1 MIKGFKIRIYP
12 NKDQEQKFW
21 RHIGASRWIY
31 NYMLAEQIRRYEN
44 GEKHMSAFD
53 MNKALTPL
61 KRQVEYAWLNEVG
74 SNTLYRVCAD
84 VANAYKAFFAK
95 RAKRPRFKSR
105 KKSKPSFPLRD
116 SVGYVW
122 FGSDVVH
129 LPSIGGVRY
138 KTDYN
143 LPLGRDAKLSNPRI
157 SYRGNKWFLSF
168 GLECESQAPELND
181 YSMGIDLGIKET
193 MVVAYGG
200 QQLIF
205 HNINKG
211 RKMRNLQKR
220 MRHLQRTISRKYE
233 VNRVGRQY
241 IKTNNILRAEERL
254 RKLYAKQTG
263 IRMNYIHQSTHAL
276 VDLLPHRVVMENL
289 DVRGMLKNKF
299 LSAEIHKQCFREII
313 RQMQYK
319 CEWNGIEFVQAD
331 RFYPSSKTCSN
342 CGCVHKGLKL
352 RDRTFVCP
360 ECGFTIDRDYQAA
373 LNLSRYAT

>member
-1 MIKGFKIRIYP
+1 
-12 NKDQEQKFW
+12 
-21 RHIGASRWIY
+21 
-31 NYMLAEQIRRYEN
+31 
-44 GEKHMSAFD
+44 
-53 MNKALTPL
+53 
-61 KRQVEYAWLNEVG
+61 
-74 SNTLYRVCAD
+74 
-84 VANAYKAFFAK
+84 
-95 RAKRPRFKSR
+95 
-105 KKSKPSFPLRD
+105 
-116 SVGYVW
+116 
-122 FGSDVVH
+122 
-129 LPSIGGVRY
+129 
-138 KTDYN
+138 
-143 LPLGRDAKLSNPRI
+143 
-157 SYRGNKWFLSF
+157 
-168 GLECESQAPELND
+168 
-181 YSMGIDLGIKET
+181 
-193 MVVAYGG
+193 
-200 QQLIF
+200 
-205 HNINKG
+205 
-211 RKMRNLQKR
+211 MRNLQKR